1 MLNQIEKA
9 FVTLDARMLERQMEW
24 AARRREAVKAAEA
37 AVEKGKWYSERLW
50 NARIEAAGGKAW
62 AGILLSYNW
71 DTLVEMNVTALIAK
85 RNAKIVAALTKNG
98 VTEIPDF
105 ELVECSDGVEGMFN
119 VAGNIVTIK
128 TILAGGYHIQCLH
141 QRTLVKVK

>member
-9 FVTLDARMLERQMEW
+9 FAALDSNMLDKQMAW
-24 AARRREAVKAAEA
+24 ADRRRVAVKEAEA
-37 AVEKGKWYSERLW
+37 AVAPGKWYSERLW

-62 AGILLSYNW
+62 AGILVSYNW
-71 DTLVEMNVTALIAK
+71 AALVELNVAKLIAS
-85 RNAKIVAALTKNG
+85 RNAKIVAALTKKG
-98 VTEIPDF
+98 ITEIPDF
-105 ELVECSDGVEGMFN
+105 ELIESSDGVEGMFN

-141 QRTLVKVK
+141 QRTLVKVI

>member
-1 MLNQIEKA
+1 MLTKIEKA
-9 FVTLDARMLERQMEW
+9 FATLDARMLERQMEW

-71 DTLVEMNVTALIAK
+71 AALVEMNVTALIAK

-105 ELVECSDGVEGMFN
+105 ELVECSDGVEGTFN